1 MPRGAPAAPMLARFC
16 HGAAMSAVLMPLFLN
31 VMMMMVMIM
40 STMMTVSG
48 LRRNAN
54 GQKKRGRY

>member
-1 MPRGAPAAPMLARFC
+1 MPRGVLASPMLARFC
-16 HGAAMSAVLMPLFLN
+16 CCAAMSAVLMPLFLN
-31 VMMMMVMIM
+31 VMMMVVTM

>member
-1 MPRGAPAAPMLARFC
+1 MLARFC
-16 HGAAMSAVLMPLFLN
+16 RGAAMSAVLMPLFLN
-31 VMMMMVMIM
+31 VMMMMVMVMIM